1 MNGLAELQRVVR
13 AMTGN
18 VLPDAKAAQ
27 VLTRLRSE
35 APERGVEGQLADI
48 ERWGALPA
56 WLKSEV
62 VVGETFFFRHPQHFE
77 VLAEV
82 MKTRRRDRRGE
93 VLCAGVSSGEEAYS
107 AAITLDEAAVSAD
120 VRVTGVDINP
130 AAIARA
136 RVGEYSLD
144 AIART
149 PVSHRAAVERHVSLE
164 VHHGERRYRVD
175 DATRARVRFAEG
187 NLFGFAY
194 ATYSAIFVRN
204 ILIYFTP
211 EDRER
216 ILLDLFGRLHVGG
229 VLFIGAGEVFPAAIT
244 GAGRVGPASVVRR
257 PR

>member
-1 MNGLAELQRVVR
+1 MNELVKLQRVVR

-18 VLPDAKAAQ
+18 VLPDAKAAH
-27 VLTRLRSE
+27 VLTRLRRE
-35 APERGVEGQLADI
+35 APEHGVDGLLADFQ
-48 ERWGALPA
+48 RWGALPA

-62 VVGETFFFRHPQHFE
+62 TVGETFFFRHPQHFD
-77 VLAEV
+77 VLGEV
-82 MKTRRRDRRGE
+82 MKSRRRDRSGE
-93 VLCAGVSSGEEAYS
+93 VLCVGVSSGEEAYS
-107 AAITLDEAAVSAD
+107 AAIALDEAAESAD

-136 RVGEYSLD
+136 RVGEYPAG

-149 PVSHRAAVERHVSLE
+149 PASHRAIVERHVSL
-164 VHHGERRYRVD
+164 VPHHAERRYRVD

-187 NLFGFAY
+187 NVLSFSY
-194 ATYSAIFVRN
+194 ATYGAIFVRN

-229 VLFIGAGEVFPAAIT
+229 ALFIGAGEVFPPAIT

-257 PR
+257 QR